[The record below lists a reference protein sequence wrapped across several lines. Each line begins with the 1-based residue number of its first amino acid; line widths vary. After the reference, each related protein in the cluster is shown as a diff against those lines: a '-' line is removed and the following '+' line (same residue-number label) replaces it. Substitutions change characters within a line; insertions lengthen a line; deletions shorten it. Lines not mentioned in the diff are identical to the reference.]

1 VSYSA
6 SVGGH
11 ADSKKAE
18 ADVVEKFADF
28 VEAAGA
34 NGYASFNGQHFS
46 VSSAP
51 AADAVAQL
59 REKVA
64 AYNAEADADDQV
76 AAASPDSDAGSPDPE
91 DTEA

>member
-1 VSYSA
+1 MSYSA
-6 SVGGH
+6 SVSGH
-11 ADSKKAE
+11 AESKKGE
-18 ADVVEKFADF
+18 AQVVGKFADF
-28 VEAAGA
+28 VESAGA
-34 NGYASFNGQHFS
+34 NGYVSFSGMHFS

-76 AAASPDSDAGSPDPE
+76 APEEPEAAS
-91 DTEA
+91 